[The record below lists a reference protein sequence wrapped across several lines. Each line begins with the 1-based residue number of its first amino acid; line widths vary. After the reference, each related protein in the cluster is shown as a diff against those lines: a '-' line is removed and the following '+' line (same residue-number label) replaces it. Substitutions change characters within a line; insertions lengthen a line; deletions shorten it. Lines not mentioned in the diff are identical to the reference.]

1 MLSFNG
7 KTRRWQNNKDE
18 YYKYR
23 YHGVCGLSE
32 QIRQSA
38 PQRKGESRKLK
49 HKCAKPVTKERVI
62 PNIGVS
68 YRFQV
73 REAIPSIGACKASG
87 DII

>member
-7 KTRRWQNNKDE
+7 KTRRWQNGKDE

-38 PQRKGESRKLK
+38 PQRKGESG
-49 HKCAKPVTKERVI
+49 KEKVG
-62 PNIGVS
+62 N
-68 YRFQV
+68 
-73 REAIPSIGACKASG
+73 
-87 DII
+87 